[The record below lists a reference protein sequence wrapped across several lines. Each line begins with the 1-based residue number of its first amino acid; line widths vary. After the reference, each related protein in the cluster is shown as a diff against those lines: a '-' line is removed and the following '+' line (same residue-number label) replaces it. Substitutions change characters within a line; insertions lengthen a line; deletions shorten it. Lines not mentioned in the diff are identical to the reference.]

1 MLRLKESV
9 VNAWSQ
15 FVKVGCL
22 TRKENIILKKLT
34 NLNLKRKSLPCGVI
48 LK

>member
-9 VNAWSQ
+9 VNAWSH

-22 TRKENIILKKLT
+22 TKKENIILKKLT
-34 NLNLKRKSLPCGVI
+34 NLNLRRKSLPSRVI